1 MHSGGLAVK
10 VFLRA
15 VALIAL
21 FSLSSCVQVTG
32 KPSKENLINAADANT
47 QLGASY
53 LQDGHLGA
61 ANDKLQKAL
70 RQNPKSVQANSVYAL
85 LLNELGKTDEA
96 EEYFKKSLKLAPD
109 DSQVLN
115 NYGTFLCNQGKVE
128 QAVQQFQKALL
139 DPLYKTPE
147 YAFSNAGA
155 CLLGVPDF
163 EAAES
168 FLRKALQR
176 NKTLPTALYQMA
188 KLNYLKGRYAV
199 SKSYLDRFHERSN
212 KSPGSLWLG
221 IRLAWQLRDRETAS
235 SFGLLLKN
243 KYSDSAEAQKF
254 IQAESTRK

>member
-1 MHSGGLAVK
+1 MRGIK
-10 VFLRA
+10 
-15 VALIAL
+15 LILLMLAL
-21 FSLSSCVQVTG
+21 FSLSACVQVG
-32 KPSKENLINAADANT
+32 GGPSKGSLMKAADANT

-53 LQDGHLGA
+53 LQEGYLGA

-96 EEYFKKSLKLAPD
+96 AKYFKKSLKLAPE

-115 NYGTFLCNQGKVE
+115 NYGTFLCNQGEIDKAVE
-128 QAVQQFQKALL
+128 QFQKALL
-139 DPLYKTPE
+139 DPLYNTPE

-155 CLLGVPDF
+155 CLLDVPDF
-163 EAAES
+163 ERAEV

-199 SKSYLDRFHERSN
+199 SKNYLDRFHQRSA
-212 KSPGSLWLG
+212 KSSESLWLG
-221 IRLAWQLRDRETAS
+221 IRLAWQLRDKETVA

-243 KYSDSAEAQKF
+243 KYPDSAEAQKL
-254 IQAESTRK
+254 IQAESTRR